1 VALLP
6 LVAGRCSAHM
16 DGRMM
21 TPPAADPLRFFEPGE
36 QQAIV
41 PRALWDRVHTTLQVS
56 RRVRA
61 N

>member
-1 VALLP
+1 MV
-6 LVAGRCSAHM
+6 
-16 DGRMM
+16 
-21 TPPAADPLRFFEPGE
+21 TPRAADTLRIFDPGE

-56 RRVRA
+56 PRVRA

>member
-1 VALLP
+1 
-6 LVAGRCSAHM
+6 
-16 DGRMM
+16 MM
-21 TPPAADPLRFFEPGE
+21 TPPAADPLRFFDPGE